1 MEDKWEDIGVPASMS
16 VIFRNGSVETV
27 SVGDIDIWK
36 RGIGVLGC
44 GIEDMLDEVMDTAA
58 ENLMYRM
65 GVRQVT

>member
-44 GIEDMLDEVMDTAA
+44 GI
-58 ENLMYRM
+58 
-65 GVRQVT
+65 